1 MRINE
6 DKMSF
11 IFRQMKTK
19 TIMVIGDIML
29 DHYIWGKVER
39 VSPEAP
45 VPIVN
50 VYEEALKLGG
60 AGNVANNLKSLE
72 AGVVLSGTMGTDPQ
86 SQSLLQTLW
95 DAKIPTDSIVT
106 DSYRGTIVKTRIIA
120 HTQQVVRLD
129 RENKTPV
136 SNSIRGLLVDA
147 VRSNIDRLDAIIVS
161 DYAKGVVS
169 RELIQEI
176 LDLAWGKDIPVCI
189 DPKDGNFPCYHN
201 VDLITPNTK
210 ELSQGSGIKIESY
223 EDLLAA
229 AKKIIDEL
237 DCKVLLVTRG
247 EQGMSLFDMENEG
260 GPVDI
265 PTMARHVYDVTGAG
279 DTVIATFTLAM
290 ISGATPREAAIIAN
304 RAAGIVVG
312 EVGSA
317 SVSWDDLYKAC
328 MEGEGE

>member
-1 MRINE
+1 MKINE
-6 DKMSF
+6 DKLSF
-11 IFRQMKTK
+11 IFNQMKTK

-39 VSPEAP
+39 ISPEAP

-60 AGNVANNLKSLE
+60 AGNVANNLKSLG
-72 AGVVLSGTMGTDPQ
+72 ASLVLSGTIGTDPQ
-86 SQSLLQTLW
+86 SHSLLNALW
-95 DAKIPTDSIVT
+95 DAGISTDHIIT

-129 RENKTPV
+129 RENKTLI

-147 VRSNIDRLDAIIVS
+147 VRANIDKLDAIIVS
-161 DYAKGVVS
+161 DYAKGIVS
-169 RELIQEI
+169 RELIQDV
-176 LDLAWGKDIPVCI
+176 LDLAWSKDIPVCI
-189 DPKDGNFPCYHN
+189 DPKNGNFPCYHN
-201 VDLITPNTK
+201 VDFITPNLK

-223 EDLLAA
+223 EDLLTA
-229 AKKIIDEL
+229 AKKIIEEL
-237 DCKVLLVTRG
+237 NCKVLLVTRG
-247 EQGMSLFDMENEG
+247 EAGMSLFDMENEG

-265 PTMARHVYDVTGAG
+265 PTMAHRVYDVTGAG
-279 DTVIATFTLAM
+279 DTVIAAFTLAM
-290 ISGATPREAAIIAN
+290 ISGATSREAAIIAN

-328 MEGEGE
+328 MGEEE